1 MLTKQNIRSRDFFS
15 GDLADIYPKEV
26 PAEVTHQVYRDNL
39 RAACFSNDG
48 QVSVLELG
56 CGTGR
61 YFDFLHNVKR
71 LVGVDISKDMLAFAK
86 ETVRKRPDLDG
97 VTSLVQSS
105 IEDFNTEEKFDFVYS
120 IGTLGEFC
128 EFSPDVMKRML
139 STLKPGG
146 FLFFTIVDAD
156 SFSKT
161 RYSRFQLL
169 VNAITRRILPFKH
182 RFRFSPQELV
192 LSDWKNLFLTRKEV
206 EQVITSVDIPVRFE
220 LSRSKDNVHV
230 HHICKVWL
238 ERKLKMLMAYFY
250 LSGEA
255 VAECL
260 APELLML

>member
-1 MLTKQNIRSRDFFS
+1 MLTKLNIRSRNFFS

-39 RAACFSNDG
+39 KAACFSNNG

-71 LVGVDISKDMLAFAK
+71 LVGVDISADMLTFAK
-86 ETVRKRPDLDG
+86 DTVNKRPDLTD
-97 VTSLVQSS
+97 VTTLVQSS
-105 IEDFNTEEKFDFVYS
+105 IEDFNTEEQFDFVYS

-128 EFSPDVMKRML
+128 EFSPEVMKRMVG
-139 STLKPGG
+139 SLKPGG
-146 FLFFTIVDAD
+146 LLFFTIVDAE
-156 SFSKT
+156 SFSATK
-161 RYSRFQLL
+161 YSRFQHM
-169 VNAITRRILPFKH
+169 VNAVTRRVLPFKY

-192 LSDWKNLFLTRKEV
+192 LSDWKNLFLTRQEV
-206 EQVITSVDIPVRFE
+206 QQVIASVDAPVRYE
-220 LSRSKDNVHV
+220 ITRSKDNVHV

-238 ERKLKMLMAYFY
+238 QEKIKILMAYFY

-260 APELLML
+260 APELLMI